1 MITCQYFKI
10 NENFKLPFFRSDSL
24 RKRPGWVELVLLDV
38 DGDAFQT
45 LLWLITFLITAKIAF
60 NHGKAR

>member
-1 MITCQYFKI
+1 MITCQYFKN

-45 LLWLITFLITAKIAF
+45 LLCLITFLITA
-60 NHGKAR
+60 